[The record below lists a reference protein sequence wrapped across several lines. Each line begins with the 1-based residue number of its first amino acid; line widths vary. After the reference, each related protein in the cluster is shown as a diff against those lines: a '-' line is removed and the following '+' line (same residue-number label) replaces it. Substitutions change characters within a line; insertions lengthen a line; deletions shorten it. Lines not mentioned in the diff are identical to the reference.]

1 MKIDFRKTLAWI
13 FCTFFI
19 VTICCSQQTPAGLF
33 GSKSILQLSLS
44 GNLRDMMNDRAD
56 EPKAYPIYVSYKN
69 DDSTI
74 NQLRAEGK
82 TRGHFRKLKENC
94 YYPPLLI
101 RFLKNDSLQRSIFNE
116 QEKCKLVMPCKGD
129 EYVVR
134 EWLVY
139 QLYKLITPLSFEAR
153 LVKLNL
159 NDTKSQK
166 KNEPFYAILLE
177 DEKKMSKRNKLI
189 SIERKI
195 KPEQAET
202 ETLLKMAVFEY
213 LIGNTDW
220 SVQYLQ
226 NIKLVAADSNAV
238 AITVPYDFDHS
249 GMVNA
254 PYAFPAEEL
263 KMSSVRERRY
273 RGYCITDLKQFD
285 QTISLFNNLKTDI
298 YQLYTNCPFID
309 EKYKQSTIK
318 YFDAFYTMINTPTK
332 LAKEF
337 GYPCDKNGTGNVVI
351 KGLKV
356 D

>member
-1 MKIDFRKTLAWI
+1 MKIIISHTLTCL
-13 FCTFFI
+13 FLNLFI
-19 VTICCSQQTPAGLF
+19 VSISFSQQPSAGIF
-33 GSKSILQLSLS
+33 GSKNILNLTLN

-56 EPKAYPIYVSYKN
+56 EPKAYPIFVSYKN
-69 DDSTI
+69 ADSVS

-101 RFLKNDSLQRSIFNE
+101 RFLKNDTLQKSIFSE
-116 QEKCKLVMPCKGD
+116 HEKCKLVMPCKGD

-139 QLYKLITPLSFEAR
+139 QLYNLVTPLSFEAR
-153 LVKLNL
+153 LVNLSL
-159 NDTKSQK
+159 NDTKSK
-166 KNEPFYAILLE
+166 KLAAPFYAILLE

-189 SIERKI
+189 SVERKI
-195 KPEQAET
+195 KPEQTDT
-202 ETLLKMAVFEY
+202 ETFLKMAVFEY

-238 AITVPYDFDHS
+238 ALTVPYDFDHS

-273 RGYCITDLKQFD
+273 RGYCITDLKKFD
-285 QTISLFNNLKTDI
+285 QTITLFNNLKTDI
-298 YQLYTNCPFID
+298 YHLYTNCPFID
-309 EKYKQSTIK
+309 EKYKQSTLK
-318 YFDAFYTMINTPTK
+318 YFDAFYAMINTPAK